1 MRNTKIVIVPVQS
14 FSNGGKHYIK
24 DIQVEVEKDVFDTL
38 SKIPNSKEYF
48 LEYNDYID
56 SQTLVID
63 KKEEFR
69 QREIA
74 LKKKESELIARE
86 NEIKEK
92 ENKLLKGAK

>member
-1 MRNTKIVIVPVQS
+1 MKNTKIVIVPVQS

-24 DIQVEVEKDVFDTL
+24 DVQVEVEKDIFDTL
-38 SKIPNSKEYF
+38 NEIPKSNEYF
-48 LEYNDYID
+48 LEYSDYID
-56 SQTLVID
+56 SRTLVID

-86 NEIKEK
+86 NELKEK
-92 ENKLLKGAK
+92 EAKQSKGNK